1 MSTTIPASQSV
12 LSSTSGSRSAGE
24 SNQTDRTQVQSTG
37 ESTSAVA
44 NSEQVNQSPQ
54 LTVEEV
60 QGAIDVMNEVMTQM
74 NRNLRFEVDDSTS
87 ETVIQVKDASTDELI
102 RQIPTQDTLRL
113 IEHLSQMQNILFETT
128 A

>member
-44 NSEQVNQSPQ
+44 NSEQVNENAQ